1 MSWRFRR
8 SMKVGPFRLN
18 FGKTGLSS
26 VSVGPRGASVNIP
39 VGRSGGTRTT
49 VGIPGT
55 GLSWSSEQAPARSTR
70 ERQQAQ
76 RVRPQETS
84 TESTIREVMAAMV
97 GPEAVGDAFW
107 RQRLIDR
114 VLNYEDTPRRIREA
128 ALLVKS
134 AEMVELHM
142 RRARGPAAT
151 RRAAQ
156 QVIQAAQDVLA
167 WTEEMGWSE
176 PAD

>member
-8 SMKVGPFRLN
+8 SAKIGPFRLN
-18 FGKTGLSS
+18 FGKSGLSS
-26 VSVGPRGASVNIP
+26 VSIGPRGASLNIP

-55 GLSWSSEQAPARSTR
+55 GLSWTEEAPVRSTR
-70 ERQQAQ
+70 ERRRAQ
-76 RVRPQETS
+76 RPETS
-84 TESTIREVMAAMV
+84 IPTTEATIREVLEAMV
-97 GPEAVGDAFW
+97 GPDCVGDAFW
-107 RQRLIDR
+107 RQGLIQR
-114 VLNYEDTPRRIREA
+114 VLDYDDTPRRIREA

-134 AEMVELHM
+134 PEMVELHL

-156 QVIQAAQDVLA
+156 EVIQAAQDVLA
-167 WTEEMGWSE
+167 FTEEQGWSE
-176 PAD
+176 PA

>member
-26 VSVGPRGASVNIP
+26 VSIGPRGASLNVP

-55 GLSWSSEQAPARSTR
+55 GLSWTEEASPRSTR
-70 ERQQAQ
+70 ERQQQQ
-76 RVRPQETS
+76 RVRPRETS
-84 TESTIREVMAAMV
+84 TEATIKEVLGVMV
-97 GPEAVGDAFW
+97 GPECVGDAFW
-107 RQRLIDR
+107 RQGLIDR

-134 AEMVELHM
+134 PEMVELHL
-142 RRARGPAAT
+142 RRARGVAAT

-156 QVIQAAQDVLA
+156 EVVQAAQSVLA
-167 WTEEMGWSE
+167 FTEEMGWSE
-176 PAD
+176 PV

>member
-1 MSWRFRR
+1 M
-8 SMKVGPFRLN
+8 
-18 FGKTGLSS
+18 
-26 VSVGPRGASVNIP
+26 SVGPRGASLNIP

-55 GLSWSSEQAPARSTR
+55 GLSWTEKTPVRSTR

-84 TESTIREVMAAMV
+84 TESLIREVMTAMV
-97 GPEAVGDAFW
+97 GLEAIGDAFW
-107 RQRLIDR
+107 RQGLIDR
-114 VLNYEDTPRRIREA
+114 VLNYEDTPRRIS

-134 AEMVELHM
+134 WRWLNSICVERKGQLQ
-142 RRARGPAAT
+142 

-156 QVIQAAQDVLA
+156 QVIQAQDVLA
-167 WTEEMGWSE
+167 FTEEMGWSE
-176 PAD
+176 PA